1 MIAIIPQFFI
11 KSFFIKSNT
20 NFVNLNIKINE
31 NEFLPILDER
41 QEVFSGIV
49 LDVWD
54 FDVELVV
61 GFEEISRYL
70 FGPHD
75 GGIFSEK

>member
-1 MIAIIPQFFI
+1 LQIIPQFFI
-11 KSFFIKSNT
+11 KSSFIKSNT

-54 FDVELVV
+54 FDVELFV
-61 GFEEISRYL
+61 GF
-70 FGPHD
+70 
-75 GGIFSEK
+75 K